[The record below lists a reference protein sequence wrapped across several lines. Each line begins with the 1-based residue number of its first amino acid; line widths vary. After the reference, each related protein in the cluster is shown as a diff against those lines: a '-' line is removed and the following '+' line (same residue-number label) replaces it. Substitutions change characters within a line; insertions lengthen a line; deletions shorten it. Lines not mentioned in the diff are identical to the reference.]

1 MARPHVHR
9 IAILFITAGCLSAHA
24 QQPIAYTPT
33 EGVTLSG
40 SLEVANGRATIGNNG
55 TITAGTKTTAVEL
68 ARGGKLN
75 VCASTRVHLS
85 TDKTSADAG
94 AAGALMIA
102 LDRGALEASYTP
114 GKFSDVLMTPDLRI
128 LISGPGKADLKI
140 RLNQKGDTCIDNHG
154 PDAPYVTA
162 TNLFEGG
169 VYRIQPNQRVLFEHG
184 SLQQVVDNEQESCGC
199 PPPVPLSVA
208 SAGTSSGGGE
218 TARPGEKV
226 GGPSST
232 PADTT
237 FPLAESEGL
246 TPPPSPSTTPAVQI
260 GEAHAQVSVPLTF
273 NGNAPRI
280 PTEPPPP
287 PETPSTNAL
296 VGTPQPVLPAKPV
309 EHAAVIEVPQ
319 PTPPAKP
326 PVSHME
332 QATPSTPLPQPVAVK
347 KKPVKA
353 APAQTTASVTVTK
366 PAALSTPA
374 VQAKATAHEA
384 PPPPKPAPA
393 GSLLHRVSQFFSS
406 LFGR

>member
-1 MARPHVHR
+1 MRWPV
-9 IAILFITAGCLSAHA
+9 ILITTAGCLSAHA
-24 QQPIAYTPT
+24 QQPIAYAPT

-55 TITAGTKTTAVEL
+55 TITAGTRTASIDL
-68 ARGGKLN
+68 TRGGKLN
-75 VCASTRVHLS
+75 VCASTRIHLS

-140 RLNQKGDTCIDNHG
+140 RVNQKGDTCIDNHG
-154 PDAPYVTA
+154 ADAPYVTA

-169 VYRIQPNQRVLFEHG
+169 AYRIQPNQRVLFEHG

-199 PPPVPLSVA
+199 PPPLPLSVA
-208 SAGTSSGGGE
+208 SAGTPGGGNA
-218 TARPGEKV
+218 ARPGEQV

-232 PADTT
+232 PADTA

-246 TPPPSPSTTPAVQI
+246 APTPAPSTTPAVPA
-260 GEAHAQVSVPLTF
+260 GETHTQVSVPLTF
-273 NGNAPRI
+273 NGDASRI

-287 PETPSTNAL
+287 PENPAVQAL
-296 VGTPQPVLPAKPV
+296 VGTPQPALSAKLA
-309 EHAAVIEVPQ
+309 EHAAVTEAP
-319 PTPPAKP
+319 PTPPANLPAKRIEQSASVP
-326 PVSHME
+326 TPVPR
-332 QATPSTPLPQPVAVK
+332 PSSVK
-347 KKPVKA
+347 KKPAKTV
-353 APAQTTASVTVTK
+353 PAQTTPSILETK
-366 PAALSTPA
+366 PPAKTAAASAPA
-374 VQAKATAHEA
+374 VQTQTTAHEA
-384 PPPPKPAPA
+384 LPPKPTPE
-393 GSLLHRVSQFFSS
+393 GGFLHRVSQFFSS